1 MMFDLS
7 WLIGFR
13 SFLVLIFVFQ
23 AAVRGTPLH
32 TTTKT
37 SGGSVM
43 PESVTTTKPPA
54 RLVG

>member
-1 MMFDLS
+1 MFDLS

-37 SGGSVM
+37 SGGSVL